1 MIGEQRPRQDR
12 EASLRSDRRQ
22 PVDPIL
28 PIHVIS
34 KDGSSLDSPHHD
46 MVQGTRRIQAR
57 PTRHGKTVAPLTVCC
72 QDVN

>member
-12 EASLRSDRRQ
+12 EASLQSDRRQ

-34 KDGSSLDSPHHD
+34 KDGSSLDSPNHY
-46 MVQGTRRIQAR
+46 MVQGTRRIQTR
-57 PTRHGKTVAPLTVCC
+57 PTRHGTNVASLTARC
-72 QDVN
+72 QDVS